1 MMVEQQQQRDDAPP
15 RDHARPSSGDT
26 ASSRSPRWPFWGA
39 LSPACSGPG
48 TFIGQSR
55 REGQLRFL
63 KRLSLKLM
71 PIPENESLRD
81 AKSRETARVLHRL
94 WLDRPLELIAAL
106 CYFGLV
112 LNLSLSLAR

>member
-1 MMVEQQQQRDDAPP
+1 MEQQQRDDAPP
-15 RDHARPSSGDT
+15 LDHTRPSSGDT

-48 TFIGQSR
+48 TFIGQRR
-55 REGQLRFL
+55 REGQLL
-63 KRLSLKLM
+63 KRLSLSLI

-81 AKSRETARVLHRL
+81 AKSRETARVLRRL
-94 WLDRPLELIAAL
+94 WLDRPLEVIAAL

-112 LNLSLSLAR
+112 LGLSACDW